1 MRSRKGARLS
11 ARPSNARYHRASGFT
26 LLELLV
32 AMTILVIAM
41 AVIWQTFSSTIGAW
55 RRGGEL
61 LDELRHGDFV
71 MEQLVSAL
79 RSAAFFESAPGKY
92 GFTLKN
98 SDKNYPAD
106 KLSWVTASSAFMQ
119 PDSPLMNSLHRIV
132 FSIEDG
138 PDGDLA
144 VAIRAYPQ
152 LADME
157 EDDVDPW
164 FVSSEVKG
172 INCRV
177 YDLEAD
183 SPDWE
188 NDWEDTNSI
197 PSLMEITLYM
207 DPLEKYGDP
216 ITIQRIVE
224 IPVARKVDRQ
234 VEQDTGD
241 GGTDSGRSETDSGRT
256 ADQTQKPSVSV
267 GTGNRQG
274 LPE

>member
-1 MRSRKGARLS
+1 MSGRRHSLHRSA
-11 ARPSNARYHRASGFT
+11 GFT

-32 AMTILVIAM
+32 AMTILVIAF

-79 RSAAFFESAPGKY
+79 RSTAFFESRPGKY
-92 GFTLKN
+92 GFALKN
-98 SDKNYPAD
+98 SDKTYPAD
-106 KLSWVTASSAFMQ
+106 KLSWVTASSAFMP

-138 PDGDLA
+138 PDGELG

-152 LADME
+152 LAEIE

-172 INCRV
+172 IDCRV
-177 YDLEAD
+177 YDIFAD

-188 NDWEDTNSI
+188 SEWEDTNAV
-197 PSLMEITLYM
+197 PSLLEITLYM
-207 DPLEKYGDP
+207 DPLEEYGDP
-216 ITIQRIVE
+216 VKIQRIIE
-224 IPVARKVDRQ
+224 IPVARKVDRK
-234 VEQDTGD
+234 VEQDEGGGGDTG
-241 GGTDSGRSETDSGRT
+241 GSKTPREAGASDSP
-256 ADQTQKPSVSV
+256 AISV
-267 GTGNRQG
+267 GAGDRPEG

>member
-1 MRSRKGARLS
+1 MSARLNRRHH
-11 ARPSNARYHRASGFT
+11 AAGFT

-32 AMTILVIAM
+32 AMTILVIAFG
-41 AVIWQTFSSTIGAW
+41 VIWQTFSSTIGAW
-55 RRGGEL
+55 RRGSEL

-79 RSAAFFESAPGKY
+79 RSAAFFESSPGKY

-98 SDKNYPAD
+98 SDKTYPAD
-106 KLSWVTASSAFMQ
+106 KLSWVTASSAFMP

-172 INCRV
+172 IDCRV
-177 YDLEAD
+177 YDLFAE

-188 NDWEDTNSI
+188 RDWEDTNSI
-197 PSLMEITLYM
+197 PSLLEITLYM
-207 DPLEKYGDP
+207 DPLEEYGEP
-216 ITIQRIVE
+216 VKIQRIIE
-224 IPVARKVDRQ
+224 IPVARKVDRK
-234 VEQDTGD
+234 VEQDAGGEDTG
-241 GGTDSGRSETDSGRT
+241 GSQTPREAKSSDSP
-256 ADQTQKPSVSV
+256 AISV
-267 GTGNRQG
+267 GSDEQKR

>member
-1 MRSRKGARLS
+1 MS
-11 ARPSNARYHRASGFT
+11 ARPSNTRHHRASGFT

-71 MEQLVSAL
+71 MEQLISAL

-234 VEQDTGD
+234 VEQDTGG
-241 GGTDSGRSETDSGRT
+241 GGTDSGRSETGSSRT
-256 ADQTQKPSVSV
+256 GDQSQKPSVSV
-267 GTGNRQG
+267 GTGSRQE